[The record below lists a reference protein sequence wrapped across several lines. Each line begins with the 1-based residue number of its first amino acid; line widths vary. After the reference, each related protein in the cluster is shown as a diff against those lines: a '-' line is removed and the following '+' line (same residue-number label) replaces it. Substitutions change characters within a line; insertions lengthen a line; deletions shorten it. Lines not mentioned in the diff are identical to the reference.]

1 MSFNPS
7 SVLNQLPS
15 NEVVFWVE
23 KTKSKCLII
32 PVINEGDR
40 IINVINKL
48 NELLVHEIL
57 DIIIVDG
64 GSTDGSLEINFLKE
78 NRIKALILKTGMGRL
93 SAQLRIGYYFALKNN
108 YDGILT
114 IDGNGKDDPSSLP
127 LFVNKLNE
135 GYDFV
140 QASRFILGGVAK
152 NTPFLRYF
160 AVKYVHAPVL
170 SLFSGFKWTDTT
182 QGYRAYSRRVLVDSR
197 ISIFRDIFSQY
208 ELLAYL
214 SYRIPK
220 LGYRCLELPT
230 SRIYPIG
237 EVPTKINGIAGNI
250 NLLKVLLY
258 ACIGKYN
265 PK

>member
-7 SVLNQLPS
+7 LVLNQLPS
-15 NEVVFWVE
+15 NKIVFWVE

-32 PVINEGDR
+32 PVINEGER
-40 IINVINKL
+40 IITFVKKL

-64 GSTDGSLEINFLKE
+64 GSTDGSLDINFLKE
-78 NRIKALILKTGMGRL
+78 NNIKGLILKTGNGRL

-114 IDGNGKDDPSSLP
+114 IDGNGKDDPSSLSQ
-127 LFVNKLNE
+127 FVNKLNE
-135 GYDFV
+135 GYDFI
-140 QASRFILGGVAK
+140 QASRFIIGGIAK
-152 NTPFLRYF
+152 NTPVQRYF
-160 AVKYVHAPVL
+160 AVKYIHAPIL

-182 QGYRAYSRRVLVDSR
+182 QGYRAYSRRVLEDDR
-197 ISIFRDIFSQY
+197 ISIFRNIFSQY

-220 LGYRCLELPT
+220 LGYKCLELPT
-230 SRIYPIG
+230 SRTYPIG

-250 NLLKVLLY
+250 NLLKVLFY
-258 ACIGKYN
+258 ACLGKYN